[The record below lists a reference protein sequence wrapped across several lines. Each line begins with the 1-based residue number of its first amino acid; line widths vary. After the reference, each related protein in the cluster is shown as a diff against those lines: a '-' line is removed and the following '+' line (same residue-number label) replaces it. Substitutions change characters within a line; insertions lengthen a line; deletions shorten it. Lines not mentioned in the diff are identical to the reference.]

1 MIFISFIRRKQSEKL
16 EALEIAVFIV
26 MSMLAVGA
34 SGLVVIILLL
44 NLKLITWVCIAITAV
59 ITILVWIGIYQ
70 YDKHF

>member
-1 MIFISFIRRKQSEKL
+1 MSKL
-16 EALEIAVFIV
+16 EALEMAVFIV

-34 SGLVVIILLL
+34 TILVVIILLL
-44 NLKLITWVCIAITAV
+44 NIKLIAWVCIAITAV

>member
-1 MIFISFIRRKQSEKL
+1 MSKL
-16 EALEIAVFIV
+16 EALEMAVFIV

-44 NLKLITWVCIAITAV
+44 NLKLIAWVCIAITAV

>member
-1 MIFISFIRRKQSEKL
+1 MSKL

-26 MSMLAVGA
+26 ISMLAVGA

-44 NLKLITWVCIAITAV
+44 NLKVIAWVCIAITEV
-59 ITILVWIGIYQ
+59 ITILAWIGIYQ

>member
-1 MIFISFIRRKQSEKL
+1 MSKL

-44 NLKLITWVCIAITAV
+44 NLKLIAWVCIAITAV

>member
-1 MIFISFIRRKQSEKL
+1 MSKL
-16 EALEIAVFIV
+16 EALEMAVFIV

-44 NLKLITWVCIAITAV
+44 NLKLIAWVCIAVTAV

>member
-1 MIFISFIRRKQSEKL
+1 MSKL

>member
-1 MIFISFIRRKQSEKL
+1 MSKL
-16 EALEIAVFIV
+16 DALEIALFIV
-26 MSMLAVGA
+26 MCILAVTV

-44 NLKLITWVCIAITAV
+44 NLKPIAWVCIAITAV

>member
-1 MIFISFIRRKQSEKL
+1 MSKL
-16 EALEIAVFIV
+16 EALEMAVFIV

-44 NLKLITWVCIAITAV
+44 NLKLIAWVCIAITAV
-59 ITILVWIGIYQ
+59 ITIVVWIGIYQ

>member
-1 MIFISFIRRKQSEKL
+1 MSKL
-16 EALEIAVFIV
+16 EALEIALFIV

-44 NLKLITWVCIAITAV
+44 NLKLIAWVCIAITAV